1 VALEG
6 WQRLLEGALTI
17 RALWAPVVGLAML
30 GLLMTVLLRAPLA
43 ALPGYSAVG
52 LTFLI
57 VIVLPGFVVQRAVL
71 TAKADIAV
79 RLAVS
84 PALGV
89 AIMTLP
95 GFVALEVHT
104 DLQAFEVMYACFA
117 ALACGAAVLFYRDAT
132 DDGEPV
138 DPEGGR
144 GSLVLLAMIAIVCG
158 GVLTT
163 PLWASERLAAD
174 FDDWTYMA
182 YVREFLDT
190 DHLNQDEPF
199 LGTGADVNPR
209 MRDNVWVLSQATI
222 SDAAGV
228 PPRMLLLQFERPILT
243 VCALAAMYALTRI
256 LFGKR
261 SIALLAV
268 AFMAGYGLLD
278 LSAHEGFGRNLYL
291 RISEDKMASAWV
303 IFPVGLLFLTRFVQA
318 PSRATYAGF
327 ALVVLA
333 VAFVH
338 PVPLVFLGAAIAA
351 LAAIR
356 GAMERDV
363 RTLIPPAL
371 LALPVGL
378 AAIWPFVQ
386 RQLLVNVA
394 PDLFET
400 DASSI
405 TFRDQ
410 FHIVDLGHGVL
421 MGNYHMILHPLVI
434 LAIVLTPFVWLAAR
448 KSASHQLVLAMTA
461 GALFV
466 FFVPVIATVVAR
478 GMTPPTLWKVPWMIP
493 TAPVLAFATFQFTA
507 MVRTWRPLRF
517 VFGGR
522 RLGTFVSALLP
533 GFAVAVVLASAVVV
547 MEQYRR
553 ADGKAFYDWTS
564 TDTVVPGTNESIF
577 RGGIDRSLS
586 GSWRLDPFQRELLE
600 YLERRIPPGSVVLA
614 EPLIL
619 NRYIPGMMTDV
630 SPVDFGGTAGEGQRR
645 VDAVAFANGQLSVAE
660 LQAVVNNYSVDF
672 IVVSELG
679 PAGELV
685 RSLPEAQLVS
695 ELTAHNLYQIAQ

>member
-1 VALEG
+1 
-6 WQRLLEGALTI
+6 
-17 RALWAPVVGLAML
+17 
-30 GLLMTVLLRAPLA
+30 
-43 ALPGYSAVG
+43 
-52 LTFLI
+52 
-57 VIVLPGFVVQRAVL
+57 
-71 TAKADIAV
+71 
-79 RLAVS
+79 
-84 PALGV
+84 
-89 AIMTLP
+89 
-95 GFVALEVHT
+95 
-104 DLQAFEVMYACFA
+104 MYACFA
-117 ALACGAAVLFYRDAT
+117 AIACGAAVLFYRDIPE
-132 DDGEPV
+132 DGEAV

-144 GSLVLLAMIAIVCG
+144 GSLALLAMVAIVCG

-163 PLWASERLAAD
+163 PLWASDRLAAD

-199 LGTGADVNPR
+199 LGTGEDVNPR
-209 MRDNVWVLSQATI
+209 MRDNIWVLSQATI

-228 PPRMLLLQFERPILT
+228 PPRMLLLQFQRPILT
-243 VCALAAMYALTRI
+243 VCALAAMYALTRT
-256 LFGKR
+256 LFGSR

-291 RISEDKMASAWV
+291 RISEDKMVSAWV
-303 IFPVGLLFLTRFVQA
+303 VFPVGLLFLSRFVQA
-318 PSRATYAGF
+318 PSRTAYAGF
-327 ALVVLA
+327 VLVVLA

-338 PVPLVFLGAAIAA
+338 PVPLVFLGTAIAS

-356 GAMERDV
+356 LAMERDV

-378 AAIWPFVQ
+378 AAIWPLVQ

-405 TFRDQ
+405 TFRDE
-410 FHIVDLGHGVL
+410 FHIVDLGQGIL

-434 LAIVLTPFVWLAAR
+434 LAIVLVPFVWLAAR
-448 KSASHQLVLAMTA
+448 KSAGHQLVLAMTA
-461 GALFV
+461 GALLV
-466 FFVPVIATVVAR
+466 FFVPLSATLVAR
-478 GMTPPTLWKVPWMIP
+478 EMTPQTLWKVPWMIP
-493 TAPVLAFATFQFTA
+493 VAPVLAFATFRSAA
-507 MVRTWRPLRF
+507 MLRTWRPLRF

-522 RLGTFVSALLP
+522 RLGTLVSALLP
-533 GFAVAVVLASAVVV
+533 GFAVALVLASAVVV

-564 TDTVVPGTNESIF
+564 TDTVVPGTSESIF
-577 RGGIDRSLS
+577 RGGIDRSIS
-586 GSWRLDPFQRELLE
+586 AAWRPDRFQRGLLG
-600 YLERRIPPGSVVLA
+600 YLERTIPPGSVVLA

-619 NRYIPGMMTDV
+619 NRYIPGTMADV

-645 VDAVAFANGQLSVAE
+645 IDVVAFANGQLSVPE
-660 LQAVVNNYSVDF
+660 LRAVIANYGVDY

-679 PAGELV
+679 AAGETV
-685 RSLPEAQLVS
+685 RRLPNAELMS
-695 ELTAHNLYQIAQ
+695 ESSGYSVYKINTTT